1 MLLIKNE
8 KQFNVSSY
16 INNIKYRFQLYSETW
31 ENDAFE
37 LIDYENDKLIQSNLE
52 TREPGYITIKLNSIQ
67 FTPKLI
73 NDDETQNLFEIQCD
87 EERFQII
94 PNSFEINHDS
104 ENESLFKS
112 LNTSWFIFKSN
123 KTIEKPKNYKLNE
136 GDILKIGRMT
146 VIIREIKNNNNT
158 INNNNI
164 NYSNKNDISYNTNVN
179 IKEKNF
185 I

>member
-1 MLLIKNE
+1 M
-8 KQFNVSSY
+8 
-16 INNIKYRFQLYSETW
+16 
-31 ENDAFE
+31 
-37 LIDYENDKLIQSNLE
+37 
-52 TREPGYITIKLNSIQ
+52 
-67 FTPKLI
+67 I

-136 GDILKIGRMT
+136 GDILKIGRIT
-146 VIIREIKNNNNT
+146 AIIREIKINNNQINN
-158 INNNNI
+158 NNNNI
-164 NYSNKNDISYNTNVN
+164 NNTNKNDISFNTNVN
-179 IKEKNF
+179 IKDNNFLSNNYNIIEEKKVQKTKKKKSV
-185 I
+185 